1 VRYLARRLGL
11 FLVTLW
17 AALTVNFIIPRVMPG
32 NEAQAVLATF
42 RNINPAA
49 LHALEIQFGVNVHQ
63 GLISSYF
70 HYLGNTLTGQFGVD
84 AQGVPVM
91 NEITS
96 KLPWTLGL
104 VGVATILAFLI
115 GTLAGVFSAWRRGSR
130 LDAVLPPSLFI
141 LASLPMFFVGLLLLY
156 VFSVDL
162 NWLPLG
168 GNYTIGTT
176 PTFSLSFIGDVLKH
190 ALLPGLSLVIVTAGL
205 WVYSMRNNMVTTI
218 SEDYVRMGRAKGLGD
233 RRVMFDY
240 AARNAILPNLTG
252 FAMQLGYV
260 LGGAIVI
267 EYLFSYPGL
276 GYLFYTATTDH
287 DLPLMQG
294 LFLFYTVAV
303 LICVLVA
310 DLATAVLDPRTWEV
324 SSVD

>member
-1 VRYLARRLGL
+1 MRYLTRRLGL
-11 FLVTLW
+11 FLITLW

-32 NEAQAVLATF
+32 NEAQAVLGTF

-49 LHALEIQFGVNVHQ
+49 KHALEIQFGVNTHQ
-63 GLISSYF
+63 SVISAYF
-70 HYLGNTLTGQFGVD
+70 EYLGNIFTGQFGVT

-91 NEITS
+91 HEIAS

-104 VGVATILAFLI
+104 VGVTTIIAFAI
-115 GTLAGVFSAWRRGSR
+115 GTLAGVASAWRRGGR

-141 LASLPMFFVGLLLLY
+141 ISTIPVFFVGLLLIY
-156 VFSVDL
+156 VFAVKL
-162 NWLPLG
+162 NWLPLS
-168 GNYTIGTT
+168 GNYSVGAT
-176 PTFSLSFIGDVLKH
+176 PSFTPAFIWDVFKH
-190 ALLPGLSLVIVTAGL
+190 ALLPGLSLVIVTSGL
-205 WVYSMRNNMVTTI
+205 WVYSMRNNMITTI
-218 SEDYVRMGRAKGLGD
+218 GEDYVKTGRAKGLST
-233 RRVMFDY
+233 RRVRDDY

-260 LGGAIVI
+260 LGGSIAI

-294 LFLFYTVAV
+294 LFLFYTLAV
-303 LICVLVA
+303 LICVLLA
-310 DLATAVLDPRTWEV
+310 DLVTAVLDPRTREAQ
-324 SSVD
+324 

>member
-1 VRYLARRLGL
+1 MRYLARRAAL

-17 AALTVNFIIPRVMPG
+17 AALTVNFVIPRVMPG

-42 RNINPAA
+42 RNVNPAA
-49 LHALEIQFGVNVHQ
+49 LHALEVEFGVNVHQ
-63 GLISSYF
+63 NVVVSYF
-70 HYLGNTLTGQFGVD
+70 EYLKNCLTGHFGVT

-91 NEITS
+91 SEITS

-104 VGVATILAFLI
+104 VGVTTVIAFVI
-115 GTLAGVFSAWRRGSR
+115 GTFVGILSAWRRGGR
-130 LDAVLPPSLFI
+130 LDAILPPALFI
-141 LASLPMFFVGLLLLY
+141 VSTIPVFFVGLLLIY
-156 VFSVDL
+156 FFSVKL
-162 NWLPLG
+162 GWLPLG
-168 GNYTIGTT
+168 SNYDIGST
-176 PTFSLSFIGDVLKH
+176 PSLSPSFIWDVLDH

-205 WVYSMRNNMVTTI
+205 WVYSMRNNMITTI
-218 SEDYVRMGRAKGLGD
+218 AEDYVKTARAKGLSSW
-233 RRVMFDY
+233 RVMLDY

-276 GYLFYTATTDH
+276 GYLFYTASTDH

-303 LICVLVA
+303 LVCVLLA
-310 DLATAVLDPRTWEV
+310 DLATAVLDPRTREA
-324 SSVD
+324 

>member
-1 VRYLARRLGL
+1 VRYLTRRIGL

-32 NEAQAVLATF
+32 NEAQAVLGSF
-42 RNINPAA
+42 RSVNPAA

-63 GLISSYF
+63 NILVSYF
-70 HYLGNTLTGQFGVD
+70 DYLRNIFTGQFGVT

-91 NEITS
+91 SEILS

-104 VGVATILAFLI
+104 VGVTTVIAFVI
-115 GTLAGVFSAWRRGSR
+115 GTLAGVASAWRRGGR
-130 LDAVLPPSLFI
+130 LDGILPPALFI
-141 LASLPMFFVGLLLLY
+141 VSTVPVFFVGLLLIY
-156 VFSVDL
+156 VFAVKL
-162 NWLPLG
+162 NWLPLS
-168 GNYTIGTT
+168 GNYGVGAV
-176 PTFSLSFIGDVLKH
+176 PSLSFSFIGDVLKH

-205 WVYSMRNNMVTTI
+205 WVYSMRNNMITTI
-218 SEDYVRMGRAKGLGD
+218 SEDYVKTGRAKGLAN

-260 LGGAIVI
+260 LGGAIVV

-294 LFLFYTVAV
+294 LFLFYTLAV
-303 LICVLVA
+303 LVCVLVA
-310 DLATAVLDPRTWEV
+310 DLLTAVLDPRTREA
-324 SSVD
+324 

>member
-1 VRYLARRLGL
+1 MKYLARRGAL
-11 FLVTLW
+11 FLVTFW
-17 AALTVNFIIPRVMPG
+17 AALTVNFVIPRVMPG

-42 RNINPAA
+42 RNVNPAA
-49 LHALEIQFGVNVHQ
+49 LHALEIEFGVNVHQ
-63 GLISSYF
+63 NILISYF
-70 HYLGNTLTGQFGVD
+70 EYLKNCLTGQFGVT

-91 NEITS
+91 TEITS

-104 VGVATILAFLI
+104 VGVTTIIGFVIGTFVGILA
-115 GTLAGVFSAWRRGSR
+115 AWRRGGR
-130 LDAVLPPSLFI
+130 LDAILPPALFI
-141 LASLPMFFVGLLLLY
+141 VSAIPVFFVGLLLIYFFAVKLG
-156 VFSVDL
+156 
-162 NWLPLG
+162 WLPLG
-168 GNYTIGTT
+168 SNYNLGAT
-176 PTFSLSFIGDVLKH
+176 PSLSLSFIGDVLDH

-205 WVYSMRNNMVTTI
+205 WVYSMRNNMITTI
-218 SEDYVRMGRAKGLGD
+218 AEDYVKTARAKGLSN

-276 GYLFYTATTDH
+276 GYLFYTASTDH

-303 LICVLVA
+303 LVCVLLA
-310 DLATAVLDPRTWEV
+310 DFATALLDPRTREA
-324 SSVD
+324 

>member
-1 VRYLARRLGL
+1 MRYLTRRGGL

-49 LHALEIQFGVNVHQ
+49 AHALEIQFGVNSHQ
-63 GLISSYF
+63 SLLSSYF
-70 HYLGNTLTGQFGVD
+70 HYLGNTATGHLGVD
-84 AQGVPVM
+84 AQNVSVVH
-91 NEITS
+91 EIGS

-104 VGVATILAFLI
+104 VGVTTILAFVI
-115 GTLAGVFSAWRRGSR
+115 GTVAGIASAWRRGGR
-130 LDAVLPPSLFI
+130 LDAVLPPTLFVLSTVPVFFLGLLFI
-141 LASLPMFFVGLLLLY
+141 Y
-156 VFSVDL
+156 VFAVKL
-162 NWLPLG
+162 NWLPLS
-168 GNYTIGTT
+168 GNYSVGAT
-176 PTFSLSFIGDVLKH
+176 PSFSASFIWDVLKH
-190 ALLPGLSLVIVTAGL
+190 ALLPALSLIIVTAGL
-205 WVYSMRNNMVTTI
+205 WVYSMRNNMLTTVA
-218 SEDYVRMGRAKGLGD
+218 EDYVKTARAKGLPD
-233 RRVMFDY
+233 RRIMYDY

-294 LFLFYTVAV
+294 LFLVYTLAV
-303 LICVLVA
+303 LICVLIA
-310 DLATAVLDPRTWEV
+310 DLLTAVLDPRTREA
-324 SSVD
+324 

>member
-1 VRYLARRLGL
+1 MRYLARRAAL

-17 AALTVNFIIPRVMPG
+17 AALTVNFVIPRVMPG

-42 RNINPAA
+42 RNVNPAA
-49 LHALEIQFGVNVHQ
+49 LHALEIEFGVNVHQ
-63 GLISSYF
+63 NVVVSYF
-70 HYLGNTLTGQFGVD
+70 EYLKNCLTGHFGVT
-84 AQGVPVM
+84 AQGVPVLS
-91 NEITS
+91 EITS

-104 VGVATILAFLI
+104 VGVTTVIAFAI
-115 GTLAGVFSAWRRGSR
+115 GTFVGILSAWRRGGR
-130 LDAVLPPSLFI
+130 LDAVLPPALFI
-141 LASLPMFFVGLLLLY
+141 VSTVPVFFVGLLLIY
-156 VFSVDL
+156 FFSVKL

-168 GNYTIGTT
+168 SNYDIGST
-176 PTFSLSFIGDVLKH
+176 PSLSLSFIWDVVDH

-205 WVYSMRNNMVTTI
+205 WVYSMRNNMITTI
-218 SEDYVRMGRAKGLGD
+218 AEDYVKTARAKGLSSW
-233 RRVMFDY
+233 RVMLDY

-276 GYLFYTATTDH
+276 GYLFYTASTDH

-303 LICVLVA
+303 LVCVLLA
-310 DLATAVLDPRTWEV
+310 DLATALLDPRTREA
-324 SSVD
+324 